1 VRTRERKGRTCGGE
15 GRGNATDL
23 AARPEGQLLL
33 DEIDELGAAD
43 QSVAVGV
50 GLAEASSQLRLRRP
64 WIGSRPSAHNGAA
77 ATPPRPRPR
86 ASWCALLLRNTL
98 RLRARARVRA
108 RMRAARLCFVSRG
121 WQTDLIGLE
130 ARSEVTRRGTAA
142 ACAPRSCRGL
152 RPSCGSARRSR
163 PSPDATDNIAVDCLT
178 PFGRRVASADFGASA
193 RCWSCSAAPTG
204 LRCA

>member
-1 VRTRERKGRTCGGE
+1 MSSAPCGSPRAARHTRLRGCAHPPARGCADRTAVAARRCGEHAARGGHGNGRGARAEGK

-50 GLAEASSQLRLRRP
+50 GFAEAPSQLRLRRP
-64 WIGSRPSAHNGAA
+64 RIGSRPSAHNSAA

-98 RLRARARVRA
+98 RLRARAHARACACVRALVRVRVSA
-108 RMRAARLCFVSRG
+108 FVFCVAGVADRLDS
-121 WQTDLIGLE
+121 
-130 ARSEVTRRGTAA
+130 S
-142 ACAPRSCRGL
+142 
-152 RPSCGSARRSR
+152 
-163 PSPDATDNIAVDCLT
+163 
-178 PFGRRVASADFGASA
+178 
-193 RCWSCSAAPTG
+193 
-204 LRCA
+204 